1 MSGLAL
7 ILMVARADAAAPLA
21 LSPLNRVMVG
31 LTWVGGPSPIGLTG
45 SFESRLTRVV
55 AAEFGGFLS
64 PVPISPGLDE
74 TVSTNEDLFY
84 LRHGIYGDLGFR
96 IPHHQP
102 IKFGWDLHLR
112 LGTGVV
118 WAAHVSSDALLTDA
132 TNYDVAP
139 SLGAMAGGDLLFRFG
154 KHLGFRAS
162 GRAWG
167 FQVVDQ
173 QEFTTALKVSPQVDL
188 ALLYQW

>member
-1 MSGLAL
+1 
-7 ILMVARADAAAPLA
+7 
-21 LSPLNRVMVG
+21 MVG
-31 LTWVGGPSPIGLTG
+31 VTWLDGPASVGLTG

-55 AAEFGGFLS
+55 AAEFGGFMT
-64 PVPISPGLDE
+64 PIPMNPGLDT
-74 TVSTNEDLFY
+74 TVAAGEDLFY
-84 LRHGIYGDLGFR
+84 LRHGLYGDLGFR
-96 IPHHQP
+96 IPHRP
-102 IKFGWDLHLR
+102 PANFGWDFHFR

-118 WAAHVSSDALLTDA
+118 WAAHVSSDALVTDA

-139 SLGAMAGGDLLFRFG
+139 SMGAMAGGDLLFRFG

-173 QEFTTALKVSPQVDL
+173 REFTTALKFNPQVDL
-188 ALLYQW
+188 TLLYQW